1 MTDHK
6 ARTHALLSAS
16 GAHRWMHC
24 TPSALL
30 EAQFPDT
37 ASEAASEGTLAHE
50 IAEVKLRHYVDTIN
64 FGKRK
69 LNAALSKLRKKPLY
83 LPEMETYTDD
93 YIDFIRHAGCAYEF
107 MPFVQIEQKL
117 DLTEYVPEGFG
128 TADCIMIGGNVL
140 HIIDFKYGKGVPVS
154 AENNEQLQLYALG
167 AVKAYE
173 MLYKIDAVTMSIVQ
187 PRIDN
192 TNSWTASTGNLKK
205 FGETVKER
213 AALAIKGEGVYLPG
227 DWCRFCR
234 ARHQCRARAD
244 KNIELA
250 FDVGKKP
257 PLITNVEVGEY
268 LRKGED
274 VAKWL
279 SELQDYALAE
289 CLAGRDVAGYKA
301 VEGRG
306 SRAWTDMDAAFE
318 AIIEDGTDE
327 AMLYERKPLTLAQV
341 EKLMG
346 KGHFFDVAGEFVV
359 KNPGKPTLVPS
370 TDKRQAITNKVSANE
385 AFK

>member
-83 LPEMETYTDD
+83 QPEMETYTDD

-128 TADCIMIGGNVL
+128 TADCLMIGGNVL

-173 MLYKIDAVTMSIVQ
+173 MLYKIDAVTM
-187 PRIDN
+187 
-192 TNSWTASTGNLKK
+192 
-205 FGETVKER
+205 
-213 AALAIKGEGVYLPG
+213 
-227 DWCRFCR
+227 
-234 ARHQCRARAD
+234 
-244 KNIELA
+244 
-250 FDVGKKP
+250 
-257 PLITNVEVGEY
+257 
-268 LRKGED
+268 
-274 VAKWL
+274 
-279 SELQDYALAE
+279 
-289 CLAGRDVAGYKA
+289 
-301 VEGRG
+301 
-306 SRAWTDMDAAFE
+306 
-318 AIIEDGTDE
+318 
-327 AMLYERKPLTLAQV
+327 
-341 EKLMG
+341 
-346 KGHFFDVAGEFVV
+346 
-359 KNPGKPTLVPS
+359 
-370 TDKRQAITNKVSANE
+370 RQS
-385 AFK
+385 

>member
-6 ARTHALLSAS
+6 TRSHALLSAS

-30 EAQFPDT
+30 ESQFPDT
-37 ASEAASEGTLAHE
+37 TSEAASEGTLAHE

-69 LNAALSKLRKKPLY
+69 LNAALSKLKKKPLY
-83 LPEMETYTDD
+83 QPEMETYTDD

-117 DLTEYVPEGFG
+117 DLTEYVPKGFG

-244 KNIELA
+244 ENIKLA
-250 FDVGKKP
+250 FQTEKKP
-257 PLITNVEVGEY
+257 PLIANEEIGEY
-268 LRKGED
+268 LKQGED
-274 VAKWL
+274 VERWL
-279 SELQDYALAE
+279 KDLQDYALAQ
-289 CLAGRDVAGYKA
+289 CLAGKKVPGWKA

-306 SRAWTDMDAAFE
+306 SRDWVDMDTAFE
-318 AIIEDGTDE
+318 IITASGLPPE
-327 AMLYERKPLTLAQV
+327 MLWERKPMSLAQI
-341 EKLMG
+341 EKLLG
-346 KGHFFDVAGEFVV
+346 KKEFAETVGDYV
-359 KNPGKPTLVPS
+359 IKKPGKPTLVHAE
-370 TDKRQAITNKVSANE
+370 DKRKAITNVISAEE
-385 AFK
+385 AFE